1 MRAWIEGETM
11 NRIWK
16 LTAVASLAL
25 LVSAALPR
33 LAAAAD
39 AQLYELTENMRL
51 VGKTARL
58 QSRNATSQLM
68 GFARRGT
75 ALCPENLIQ
84 ALIAQKLVAPDVAS
98 CAVNATGSDNISM
111 ATGKGKFRGM
121 YTIVVQGDNPVDAAE
136 YVVDRGRFSGLMDFS
151 PAILGG
157 QPYGTVAGALFS
169 DTGDRTPFSG
179 VFRLP
184 FLYPPVAGDTPL
196 YIDDNG
202 VPFPVGANE
211 YSLGEP
217 TVRFD
222 ITF

>member
-1 MRAWIEGETM
+1 
-11 NRIWK
+11 
-16 LTAVASLAL
+16 
-25 LVSAALPR
+25 
-33 LAAAAD
+33 
-39 AQLYELTENMRL
+39 
-51 VGKTARL
+51 
-58 QSRNATSQLM
+58 
-68 GFARRGT
+68 
-75 ALCPENLIQ
+75 
-84 ALIAQKLVAPDVAS
+84 
-98 CAVNATGSDNISM
+98 
-111 ATGKGKFRGM
+111 
-121 YTIVVQGDNPVDAAE
+121 
-136 YVVDRGRFSGLMDFS
+136 MDFS

-157 QPYGTVAGALFS
+157 QPFGTVQGALFS

-196 YIDDNG
+196 YIDDDG